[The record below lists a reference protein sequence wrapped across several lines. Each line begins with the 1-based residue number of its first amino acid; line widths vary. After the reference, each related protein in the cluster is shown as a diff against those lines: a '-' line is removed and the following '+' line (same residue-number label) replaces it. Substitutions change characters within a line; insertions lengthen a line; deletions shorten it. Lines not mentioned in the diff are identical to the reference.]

1 MSGSN
6 SRQRPTEALLEEL
19 ELWEFC
25 GSDSL
30 SEEGLHELIERHG
43 WGPNN
48 NLNISNYDFFLGAC
62 QNENANEGI
71 IRCLLEYFPAAI
83 SATDDEGRTPLHS
96 ACWNKNITLNIV
108 QLLIDAA
115 PNSVRTVEATD
126 GLIPLHYFCWNND
139 EDEITAME
147 ILKLLL
153 EKCPESVGHASRNGR
168 LPIHLAAWK
177 RSPDFCRVLIE
188 KYPGSERIADDSGMM
203 PLHKACEN
211 NSVATVKYLYKLHPD
226 AINHAS
232 QMEDIRFIPQ
242 LMV

>member
-6 SRQRPTEALLEEL
+6 SRQQPTEALLEEL
-19 ELWEFC
+19 SEFC

-30 SEEGLHELIERHG
+30 SEEGLHELIERHRLE
-43 WGPNN
+43 PNN

-62 QNENANEGI
+62 KNENANEGI

-83 SATDDEGRTPLHS
+83 GATDDEGRSPLHL

-115 PNSVRTVEATD
+115 PNSVRTED
-126 GLIPLHYFCWNND
+126 NNGWMPLHYFCNNND

-153 EKCPESVGHASRNGR
+153 EKCPESVRRADNDGE
-168 LPIHLAAWK
+168 L
-177 RSPDFCRVLIE
+177 RS
-188 KYPGSERIADDSGMM
+188 M
-203 PLHKACEN
+203 
-211 NSVATVKYLYKLHPD
+211 KL
-226 AINHAS
+226 
-232 QMEDIRFIPQ
+232 R
-242 LMV
+242 